1 MSSVQREKGSILEK
15 QVTGFFQWLSSAGQK
30 GCRRERGREGE
41 RGRE

>member
-30 GCRRERGREGE
+30 G
-41 RGRE
+41 